1 MAVESVA
8 IKAEEKLGTFL
19 TPSDLSQIL
28 APGLRKASVVKS
40 YFVDAELERE
50 NRIMEFATQLSNIF
64 LEYYPGKLV
73 TEVLLQ
79 FQKLLP
85 DFLEDYGSKYF
96 TKNHIANHFLA
107 LFDYRLNMVGSK
119 LSPKHIDEVRDLLA
133 IKKGK
138 TFSFFSMK
146 KVQSQLFAS
155 GYLQRK
161 KREIFNPMLKNKVS
175 QIINDLA
182 IIFPDYEEKLDLL
195 QELAFD
201 LIDERHIPRI
211 NIDDAAL
218 VIVSSLLP
226 YYISDRRIMRTIW
239 VILDD
244 QFDMELEYLK
254 RKVYRYRSQLRKK
267 NQNGQSGLGRN
278 NVEDRGVGDECS
290 SNTS

>member
-8 IKAEEKLGTFL
+8 INAEEKLGTFL

-28 APGLRKASVVKS
+28 APGLRRASVVRS

-64 LEYYPGKLV
+64 IEYYPGKLV

-107 LFDYRLNMVGSK
+107 LFDYRLSMVGSK

-161 KREIFNPMLKNKVS
+161 RREVFSPMLKNKVS
-175 QIINDLA
+175 QIVNDLA
-182 IIFPDYEEKLDLL
+182 IFYPDYEEKLDLL
-195 QELAFD
+195 QELAFN
-201 LIDERHIPRI
+201 LIDDRLIPRI
-211 NIDDAAL
+211 NLDDAAL

-226 YYISDRRIMRTIW
+226 FYISDRGVMSTIW
-239 VILDD
+239 IILGE
-244 QFDMELEYLK
+244 QFKIDLEHLK
-254 RKVYRYRSQLRKK
+254 RKVYRYRSQLKKK
-267 NQNGQSGLGRN
+267 NQYGQSGLGKN
-278 NVEDRGVGDECS
+278 NVEDRGSSYECA
-290 SNTS
+290 SNIS